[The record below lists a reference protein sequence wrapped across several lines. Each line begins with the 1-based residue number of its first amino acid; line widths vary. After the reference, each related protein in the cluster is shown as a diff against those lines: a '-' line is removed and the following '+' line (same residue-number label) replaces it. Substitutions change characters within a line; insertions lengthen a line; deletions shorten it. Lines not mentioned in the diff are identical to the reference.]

1 MQQANHVSAAQAG
14 IPGVAAN
21 QGVFMDFLHAVL
33 FAILQG
39 ATELFPV
46 SSLGHAV
53 IVPALLH
60 WGIDQNGPGFL
71 PFLVMLHLGTAAGLL
86 IYFLKDWTSIFFG
99 VLGRGY
105 AAQNAAARALLG
117 KLIVATL
124 PLIIIGIVLKKPLEH
139 LFGAPLLASLF
150 LIANTGLLL
159 LGERMRGKSLRGGE
173 LDYKDALIIG
183 LFQCLAFLP
192 GISRSGAAMVGA
204 LRRGINHEDAAKFSF
219 LIGTP
224 AILAAGLGEVP
235 KLIHMHELHALFGVS
250 LLAAVVAGVVAYAS
264 TVFLMHY
271 FKDHDSWALKP
282 FAWYCA
288 AFGAG
293 SFVLLLLHI

>member
-1 MQQANHVSAAQAG
+1 
-14 IPGVAAN
+14 
-21 QGVFMDFLHAVL
+21 MDFLHAIL
-33 FAILQG
+33 FAVLQG

-53 IVPALLH
+53 VVPALLH
-60 WGIDQNGPGFL
+60 WGIDQKGPGFL

-86 IYFLKDWTSIFFG
+86 AYFSKDWVAIFYG
-99 VLGRGY
+99 ALGRGY
-105 AAQNAAARALLG
+105 AAQTSAARALLG
-117 KLIVATL
+117 KLIIATL
-124 PLIIIGIVLKKPLEH
+124 PLIVVGVILKKPLEH
-139 LFGAPLLASLF
+139 LFGAPLLACIF
-150 LIANTGLLL
+150 LIANASMLLL
-159 LGERMRGKSLRGGE
+159 SERFRGKSLRGGE
-173 LDYKDALIIG
+173 LDYRDAFVIG

-192 GISRSGAAMVGA
+192 GLSRSGAAMVGA
-204 LRRGINHEDAAKFSF
+204 LYRGIDHEGAAKFSF

-235 KLIHMHELHALFGVS
+235 KLIHQHELHALFGIS

-264 TVFLMHY
+264 TDFLMRY
-271 FKDHDSWALKP
+271 FKGHDSWALRP
-282 FAWYCA
+282 FAYYCA

>member
-1 MQQANHVSAAQAG
+1 
-14 IPGVAAN
+14 
-21 QGVFMDFLHAVL
+21 MDFLHAIL
-33 FAILQG
+33 FAVLQG

-53 IVPALLH
+53 VVPALLH

-86 IYFLKDWTSIFFG
+86 AYFSKDWIAIFHG
-99 VLGRGY
+99 ALGRGY
-105 AAQNAAARALLG
+105 AAQTSAARNLLG

-124 PLIIIGIVLKKPLEH
+124 PLIVVGVVLKKPLEH

-150 LIANTGLLL
+150 LIANAAMLLL
-159 LGERMRGKSLRGGE
+159 SERFRGKSLRGGE
-173 LDYKDALIIG
+173 LDYGDALVIG

-192 GISRSGAAMVGA
+192 GLSRSGAAMVGA
-204 LRRGINHEDAAKFSF
+204 LYRGVDHEGAAKFSF

-224 AILAAGLGEVP
+224 AIIAAGLGEVP
-235 KLIHMHELHALFGVS
+235 KLIHQHELHALFGIS

-264 TVFLMHY
+264 TDFLMRY
-271 FKDHDSWALKP
+271 FKRHDSWALRP
-282 FAWYCA
+282 FAYYCA
-288 AFGAG
+288 AFGGG